1 MSEHRPP
8 GLPAAPDHEHADPQS
23 PGTGHGAGHRWMM
36 VLCCI
41 PMIAIAVWLVMAGVA
56 GAGAVLIALVCLGL
70 MALMMV
76 GMGHGSGHR

>member
-1 MSEHRPP
+1 MSEP
-8 GLPAAPDHEHADPQS
+8 

-41 PMIAIAVWLVMAGVA
+41 PMIAIAVWLVVAGVA